1 LICSYLKGFAMKSP
15 KIKFSFL
22 PAVLV
27 LSVSALSGC
36 TAMQPGEPAPAY
48 ASHATAPDDPALATA
63 VTDAI
68 QTSLDDKARD
78 IQVTVNDGV
87 VLLSGWARQ
96 PSHESRARAVA
107 SRVPGVVNVYSHVRL
122 WSSDDS

>member
-1 LICSYLKGFAMKSP
+1 MKSL
-15 KIKFSFL
+15 KIKYLYL
-22 PAVLV
+22 PPALV
-27 LSVSALSGC
+27 LSVAGLMGC
-36 TAMQPGEPAPAY
+36 SAMQMGERAPAY
-48 ASHATAPDDPALATA
+48 SSSASAVGDPALATA

-78 IQVTVNDGV
+78 IQVAVNDGV
-87 VLLSGWARQ
+87 VMLSGWARQ

-107 SRVPGVVNVYSHVRL
+107 SRVPGVVNVYSRVHL

>member
-1 LICSYLKGFAMKSP
+1 MKSLRV
-15 KIKFSFL
+15 KFSYL

-27 LSVSALSGC
+27 LSVSALTGC
-36 TAMQPGEPAPAY
+36 TAMQPGERAPAY
-48 ASHATAPDDPALATA
+48 SSRATAPGDPALATA

-78 IQVTVNDGV
+78 IEVAVNDGV
-87 VLLSGWARQ
+87 VMLSGWARQ

-107 SRVPGVVNVYSHVRL
+107 SRVPGVVNVYSRVRL

>member
-1 LICSYLKGFAMKSP
+1 MKYLE
-15 KIKFSFL
+15 IKFSYL

-27 LSVSALSGC
+27 LSVSGLLGC
-36 TAMQPGEPAPAY
+36 SVMQAGERAPAE
-48 ASHATAPDDPALATA
+48 SSSATAPGDPALATA

-68 QTSLDDKARD
+68 QKSLDDKARD
-78 IQVTVNDGV
+78 IQVAVKDGV
-87 VLLSGWARQ
+87 VMLSGWADR

-107 SRVPGVVNVYSHVRL
+107 SRVPGVVNVYSRVHL